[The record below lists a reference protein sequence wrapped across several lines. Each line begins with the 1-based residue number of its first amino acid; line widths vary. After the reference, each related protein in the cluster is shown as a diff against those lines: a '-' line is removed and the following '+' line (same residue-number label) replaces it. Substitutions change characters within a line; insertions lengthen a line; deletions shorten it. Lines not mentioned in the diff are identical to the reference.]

1 MFYQVALVRRK
12 CNGESCRVDRSC
24 PLYLCLYC
32 YDALHPPMPTG
43 VEEIDAHRLH
53 GACSSC
59 VSLLV
64 PFTVH
69 RASRLIV
76 FNLFFVLFSQRIWI
90 FATPPSRRFCAAC
103 ATRPPAITIAETGSA
118 KVRWTIVCMGTTL
131 VGCTRGVTCSADPNM
146 KRLGSLLGVVV
157 LRFFCVF
164 LFFDVCEYGQY

>member
-1 MFYQVALVRRK
+1 MHICTNTCSYNVGSCVYTSKTFDIYFWMLVLQQSGQMSGKTLMLCSMFHQVALVRRK

-76 FNLFFVLFSQRIWI
+76 FNLFFVLFSQRI
-90 FATPPSRRFCAAC
+90 
-103 ATRPPAITIAETGSA
+103 
-118 KVRWTIVCMGTTL
+118 
-131 VGCTRGVTCSADPNM
+131 
-146 KRLGSLLGVVV
+146 
-157 LRFFCVF
+157 
-164 LFFDVCEYGQY
+164 